1 MKIKVKNFVFAGFA
15 AAIFAGHAMAAGD
28 TIVTSKA
35 YVDQKLGLKANTADL
50 APVAT
55 SGSYTDLTNTPSI
68 PAAQV
73 NADWDATSGVAQILN
88 KPTLSAVA
96 TSGSYNDLSNKP
108 SIPTVPTNVSAFT
121 NDAGYITSTDVPA
134 QVNADWDATSGTAQI
149 LNKPTLSAVATSG
162 SYNDLSNKP
171 TIPTVPTNVSAFTND
186 AGYATTSQLP
196 TIDTELSPVSTNPV
210 QNKVVTSAIASA
222 NTNIQNLQ
230 RDKQNNIDADNKLSY
245 QYVDGLATV
254 AHSGSY
260 NDLTNKPTIPTAVSD
275 LTNDTGFITSA
286 QVPAQVNADWTA
298 TSGTAQIL
306 NKPTLAAVATSGN
319 ASDLTQDATHRLVT
333 DTEKATWNAKQDAIG
348 DLSDIRSGAAAGATA
363 VQPNDLAPVATS
375 GSYTD
380 LSNTPSIPA
389 AQVQSD
395 WNATTGMGAILNKPT
410 LSAVATSGNY
420 SDLSGTPTLATVATT
435 GDYDDLS
442 NKPTIP
448 AAQVQSNWTETNTT
462 SKAYIQNKPTLGTA
476 AAADTSAFATAA
488 QGAKADTAIQPG
500 NCTENEPCALVNNA
514 WVRIAQVG
522 D

>member
-55 SGSYTDLTNTPSI
+55 SGDYD
-68 PAAQV
+68 
-73 NADWDATSGVAQILN
+73 
-88 KPTLSAVA
+88 
-96 TSGSYNDLSNKP
+96 
-108 SIPTVPTNVSAFT
+108 
-121 NDAGYITSTDVPA
+121 
-134 QVNADWDATSGTAQI
+134 
-149 LNKPTLSAVATSG
+149 
-162 SYNDLSNKP
+162 
-171 TIPTVPTNVSAFTND
+171 
-186 AGYATTSQLP
+186 
-196 TIDTELSPVSTNPV
+196 
-210 QNKVVTSAIASA
+210 
-222 NTNIQNLQ
+222 
-230 RDKQNNIDADNKLSY
+230 
-245 QYVDGLATV
+245 
-254 AHSGSY
+254 
-260 NDLTNKPTIPTAVSD
+260 DLTNKPTIPSAVSD
-275 LTNDTGFITSA
+275 LTNDSGFITSA

-298 TSGTAQIL
+298 TSGAAQIL

-363 VQPNDLAPVATS
+363 VQPNDLAAVATS
-375 GSYTD
+375 GSYND
-380 LSNTPSIPA
+380 LTNKPTIPA

-410 LSAVATSGNY
+410 IPSAV
-420 SDLSGTPTLATVATT
+420 SDLTNDSGFITASDVP
-435 GDYDDLS
+435 
-442 NKPTIP
+442 
-448 AAQVQSNWTETNTT
+448 AQVQSNWTETNTT